1 MNIERNECHMP
12 KREPRLLRSSMEYL
26 EQMGHQIKLARLRR
40 KLPVELVAE
49 RARVSRTTI
58 WNIEKGSPSVSIG
71 AYAAVMHALG
81 GMDKDLTLVCK
92 DDVLGR
98 TMQDLELPIRQ
109 RAPKQ
114 KEEDL
119 W

>member
-1 MNIERNECHMP
+1 MP
-12 KREPRLLRSSMEYL
+12 KREPRLLRPSLEYI

-40 KLPVELVAE
+40 KLSVELVAE
-49 RARVSRTTI
+49 RARVSRTTV

-81 GMDKDLTLVCK
+81 GMDKDLALVCK
-92 DDVLGR
+92 DDILGR
-98 TMQDLELPIRQ
+98 TMQDLELPVRQ
-109 RAPKQ
+109 RAPK
-114 KEEDL
+114 KREDDI

>member
-1 MNIERNECHMP
+1 
-12 KREPRLLRSSMEYL
+12 MEYL
-26 EQMGHQIKLARLRR
+26 AQKGHQIKLARLRR

-81 GMDKDLTLVCK
+81 GMDKDLLLVCR
-92 DDVLGR
+92 DDVVGR
-98 TMQDLELPIRQ
+98 TMQDLELPVRQ
-109 RAPKQ
+109 RAPKR
-114 KEEDL
+114 KEEI

>member
-1 MNIERNECHMP
+1 MKIKKNLIKRNIAGDVI
-12 KREPRLLRSSMEYL
+12 LV
-26 EQMGHQIKLARLRR
+26 
-40 KLPVELVAE
+40 PVG
-49 RARVSRTTI
+49 SRTTV

-98 TMQDLELPIRQ
+98 TMQDLDLPIPVRSP
-109 RAPKQ
+109 RI
-114 KEEDL
+114 
-119 W
+119 

>member
-1 MNIERNECHMP
+1 MP
-12 KREPRLLRSSMEYL
+12 KRETRLLRPSLEYI

-49 RARVSRTTI
+49 RARVSRTTV

-81 GMDKDLTLVCK
+81 GLDNDLTLVCN

-98 TMQDLELPIRQ
+98 TMQDLDLPIRQ
-109 RAPKQ
+109 RAPKR
-114 KEEDL
+114 KEDDV

>member
-1 MNIERNECHMP
+1 MP
-12 KREPRLLRSSMEYL
+12 KREPLLLRQSL
-26 EQMGHQIKLARLRR
+26 GFIEQLGHQIRLARLRR

-49 RARVSRTTI
+49 RARVSRTTV

-109 RAPKQ
+109 RAPKR
-114 KEEDL
+114 KGEDV

>member
-1 MNIERNECHMP
+1 MP
-12 KREPRLLRSSMEYL
+12 KRETRLLRPSLEYI
-26 EQMGHQIKLARLRR
+26 EQMGHQIKLARLQL

-49 RARVSRTTI
+49 RARVSRPNV

-98 TMQDLELPIRQ
+98 TMQDLDLPIRQ
-109 RAPKQ
+109 RAPKR
-114 KEEDL
+114 KEDDV